1 MKIVFSMTDSASKLN
16 NLTRGFEARVR
27 ICEDYEVFHNHK
39 HNMYYYDEVRK
50 ALSSSGST
58 LFVHLTGGGKSY
70 VALQCILHFVRGRKI
85 SSVTV
90 LGQNN
95 GVLRTWKKLFS
106 DKSDK
111 LPVPPRK
118 RG

>member
-1 MKIVFSMTDSASKLN
+1 MRNTKFFVITSI
-16 NLTRGFEARVR
+16 
-27 ICEDYEVFHNHK
+27 ICTTMMRLGKPF
-39 HNMYYYDEVRK
+39 
-50 ALSSSGST
+50 SSSGST

-70 VALQCILHFVRGRKI
+70 VALQCILYFVRGRKI

-95 GVLRTWKKLFS
+95 GVLHTWKKLFS

-111 LPVPPRK
+111 LPVPRASGGDPCLDITIPE
-118 RG
+118 